1 LLFIQKLVYI
11 SLLTIHKKIL
21 HRRGIVDGLET
32 MLELTRRIILMANT
46 TFSGPV
52 ISKNGFITTGPGIT
66 KTINSTGLGAAGL
79 PLTVNAHAGRILI
92 SQDAD
97 GIYKLPNISV
107 NANGATA
114 GDTDYNN
121 LNNVGATFMFYI
133 DTLATDVQIITDG
146 TDKFTGAA
154 MIAVDDGAKKA
165 FFPGASN
172 DVLSMNG
179 TTTGG
184 IVGSVIT
191 VTALETAQYLVHN
204 TLILGSGTIVT
215 PFSDT

>member
-1 LLFIQKLVYI
+1 
-11 SLLTIHKKIL
+11 
-21 HRRGIVDGLET
+21 
-32 MLELTRRIILMANT
+32 MANT

-52 ISKNGFITTGPGIT
+52 ISKNGFIGTGPG
-66 KTINSTGLGAAGL
+66 STVALTADTS
-79 PLTVNAHAGRILI
+79 LTVNAHAGRILI
-92 SQDAD
+92 TQDAD
-97 GIYKLPNISV
+97 GIFTLPSINA

-114 GDTDYNN
+114 GTTDYNN
-121 LNNVGATFMFYI
+121 PNNIGASFTFYV
-133 DTLATDVQIITDG
+133 DLTATDVQIVTDG

-165 FFPGASN
+165 FFPAASN

-184 IVGSVIT
+184 IVGSIIQ

-204 TLILGSGTIVT
+204 TLILGSGSIAT

>member
-1 LLFIQKLVYI
+1 
-11 SLLTIHKKIL
+11 
-21 HRRGIVDGLET
+21 
-32 MLELTRRIILMANT
+32 MANT

-52 ISKNGFITTGPGIT
+52 ISKNGFIGTGPG
-66 KTINSTGLGAAGL
+66 STVALTANTT
-79 PLTVNAHAGRILI
+79 LTVNDHAGRILLT
-92 SQDAD
+92 QDAD
-97 GIYKLPNISV
+97 GIFTLPSINA

-114 GDTDYNN
+114 GATDYNN
-121 LNNVGATFMFYI
+121 LNNIGASFYFYV
-133 DTLATDVQIITDG
+133 DLTATDVQIVTDG
-146 TDKFTGAA
+146 VDKFTGAA

-165 FFPGASN
+165 FFPGATN

-184 IVGSVIT
+184 IVGSVIQI
-191 VTALETAQYLVHN
+191 TALESAQYLVHN